1 MSKRNLETAATISVL
16 TEDEGYWRV
25 RCEEA
30 AELQVVLERKTTAP
44 DSVSVQAVLI
54 DTRGGPT
61 SWALPLKM
69 LPLELPVIAS
79 VESGDAATRLLLS
92 QRSLVTVFPAQ
103 RQGLVEQVLIMLER
117 LRARPRV
124 HFLTGRLEF
133 GDRLSDELMIRVRV
147 LNTATELWLALE
159 DEPPDVLILDTQ
171 GDEHVESLAVAVRQ
185 DARFARC
192 ILIALEG
199 HSPLR
204 PGPAFDLVLSQTTT
218 ASQLAAL
225 ALARFR
231 RGDAVRRLI
240 DHDALTGLV
249 NRRRAIT
256 RIKFLLRLCIRQR
269 SPLAL
274 ALLDLDHFKQIN
286 DQYGHA
292 TGDRVLKKVGSLLR
306 HSFRPEDVT
315 ARVGGEEFL
324 VAAYGSNH
332 QNLAQR
338 LRQCLDQLTGYG
350 FSIQGKDSFRVSFSA
365 GVVEFSEQC
374 KDFQSL
380 YEAADEL
387 LYQAKE
393 QGRRRV
399 VGAGF

>member
-1 MSKRNLETAATISVL
+1 ML
-16 TEDEGYWRV
+16 TEDENYWRL

-30 AELQVVLERKTTAP
+30 AESRVVLERKTTELV
-44 DSVSVQAVLI
+44 SSSVQAILV
-54 DTRGGPT
+54 DTRRGPG
-61 SWALPLKM
+61 SWAFQFKM

-79 VESGDAATRLLLS
+79 VESGDSATRLLLS
-92 QRSLVTVFPAQ
+92 QRSLVTVFSAHK
-103 RQGLVEQVLIMLER
+103 QGLVEQVLIVLER

-124 HFLTGRLEF
+124 HFLTRRPHLGKQ
-133 GDRLSDELMIRVRV
+133 LSDELMIRVRI
-147 LNTATELWLALE
+147 LKTPEDMWSGLE
-159 DEPPDVLILDTQ
+159 EEPPDILILDTEGGEQ
-171 GDEHVESLAVAVRQ
+171 VASLAVAVRQ
-185 DARFARC
+185 DVRFARC

-199 HSPLR
+199 RSVLQPT
-204 PGPAFDLVLSQTTT
+204 PAFDLVLSQATTV
-218 ASQLAAL
+218 SQLASL

-231 RGDAVRRLI
+231 RGDAMRRLI
-240 DHDALTGLV
+240 DYDALTGLV
-249 NRRRAIT
+249 NRRKAIT
-256 RIKFLLRLCIRQR
+256 RLSFLLRLCLRQR
-269 SPLAL
+269 SSLAL

-292 TGDRVLKKVGSLLR
+292 TGDRVLKKMGSLLR

-338 LRQCLDQLTGYG
+338 LRQCLEQLESYE
-350 FSIQGKDSFRVSFSA
+350 FSLKGRDSFRVTFSA
-365 GVVEFSEQC
+365 GVVEFGEQL

-387 LYQAKE
+387 LYRAKE

-399 VGAGF
+399 LASQ